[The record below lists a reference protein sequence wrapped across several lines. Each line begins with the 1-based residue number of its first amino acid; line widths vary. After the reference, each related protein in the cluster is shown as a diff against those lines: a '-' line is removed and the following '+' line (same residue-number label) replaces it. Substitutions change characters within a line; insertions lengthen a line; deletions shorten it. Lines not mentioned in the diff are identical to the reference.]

1 MKYLKRFRLF
11 EADDE
16 VSADTV
22 SAVKPDDK
30 LENDNKTANLEVL
43 KEIQKN
49 LAEYKQKKS
58 TIDAVFRDDEADD
71 LKIQSEL
78 EKKVYGNE
86 RDVKKRNKYLSNYES
101 LCRLKR
107 VVDKIYDSISR
118 DRSKVSEI
126 NLQISDLTE
135 RLNDVSGEKQ
145 KENIN
150 QQITKSKEFLKKVET
165 NITDNQRKLALS
177 EKNYNDKKND
187 FDKQMKIEEER
198 IQKLSTQ
205 I

>member
-16 VSADTV
+16 VSADEV
-22 SAVKPDDK
+22 SFVKPDDK
-30 LENDNKTANLEVL
+30 LENDNKNANLEVL

-58 TIDAVFRDDEADD
+58 TIDDVFRDEEADD
-71 LKIQSEL
+71 MKIQSDL

-118 DRSKVSEI
+118 DRSKTSEI
-126 NLQISDLTE
+126 NDQISDLTE
-135 RLNDVSGEKQ
+135 RLNDVSSEKQ

-165 NITDNQRKLALS
+165 NIADNQRKLALS
-177 EKNYNDKKND
+177 EKDYINKKND

-198 IQKLSTQ
+198 MQKLST
-205 I
+205 

>member
-16 VSADTV
+16 VSADEV

-30 LENDNKTANLEVL
+30 LENDNKTTNLEVL

-58 TIDAVFRDDEADD
+58 IIDDVFRDEEADD

-78 EKKVYGNE
+78 EKKVYSNE

-118 DRSKVSEI
+118 DRSKTSEI
-126 NLQISDLTE
+126 NDQISDLTE
-135 RLNDVSGEKQ
+135 RLNDVSTEKQ

-150 QQITKSKEFLKKVET
+150 RQITKSKEFLKKVET

>member
-16 VSADTV
+16 VSADSV

-30 LENDNKTANLEVL
+30 LENDNKTVNLEVL

-58 TIDAVFRDDEADD
+58 TIDDVFRDEEADD

-86 RDVKKRNKYLSNYES
+86 SDVKKRNKYLSNYES

-118 DRSKVSEI
+118 DRSKTSEI
-126 NLQISDLTE
+126 SDQISDLTE
-135 RLNDVSGEKQ
+135 RLNDVSSEKQ

-165 NITDNQRKLALS
+165 NIIDNQRKLALS